1 MDTMQLGGNIELVNF
16 HSLDFGKLVVVK
28 KIVGK
33 YAKEISEKNSS
44 FNKLK
49 VILKENNEIEAIV
62 SINNNEYSENASSN
76 NLFFSLDKVLSNFNK
91 QF

>member
-1 MDTMQLGGNIELVNF
+1 MQLGGNIELVNF

-33 YAKEISEKNSS
+33 YAKEISEKNPS
-44 FNKLK
+44 FSKLK
-49 VILKENNEIEAIV
+49 ITLKENNELEAVV
-62 SINNNEYSENASSN
+62 SINDNDYSESSSSN
-76 NLFFSLDKVLSNFNK
+76 NLFFALDNVLNKFNK